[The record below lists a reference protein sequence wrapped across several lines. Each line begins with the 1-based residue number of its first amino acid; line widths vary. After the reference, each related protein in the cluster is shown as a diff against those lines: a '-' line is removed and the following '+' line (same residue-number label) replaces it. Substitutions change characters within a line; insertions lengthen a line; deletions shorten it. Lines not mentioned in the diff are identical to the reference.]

1 MASLK
6 QLFTG
11 FKVPKPD
18 QTALQAQQRQEA
30 TVRRKQRDEDRELR
44 ARDRLLEA
52 RRDGPQTL
60 FSAAAAGSKGSLGG

>member
-18 QTALQAQQRQEA
+18 QSALQAQQRQEA
-30 TVRRKQRDEDRELR
+30 SVRRKQRDEDRELR

-52 RRDGPQTL
+52 RKTGPQTL
-60 FSAAAAGSKGSLGG
+60 FSAAAGSKGSLGG